1 MRPLATVLVMV
12 GALTLTGCAPTIDDA
27 FDNCV
32 EVTSAPYLI
41 DYTLTTEDK
50 LRAFKIANEVCA
62 DIRDEDEEKFLEA
75 FGDLANN

>member
-1 MRPLATVLVMV
+1 MRPLVAGLVAAGTLVLV
-12 GALTLTGCAPTIDDA
+12 GCAPTIEDA

-41 DYTLTTEDK
+41 DYTLTTEEK

-62 DIRDEDEEKFLEA
+62 EIRDEDADKFLES
-75 FGDLANN
+75 FGSL